1 MDDLMIASIEP
12 EKGKGHQENHS
23 RCSFELTM
31 GGGGGGGSPGRYAV
45 EHGCINN
52 VGRGGVSYRTWGR
65 HLVSEPGHRRHGL
78 GDTLGER
85 GHLPL

>member
-31 GGGGGGGSPGRYAV
+31 GGGGGGGESREICCGARLY
-45 EHGCINN
+45 
-52 VGRGGVSYRTWGR
+52 
-65 HLVSEPGHRRHGL
+65 
-78 GDTLGER
+78 
-85 GHLPL
+85 